1 MTQQNNFQ
9 KYQPWIMR
17 GSSVMF
23 VPLTWNFPAG
33 VFVFM
38 STNLIVATLQN
49 KILRLPV
56 LERLLEIPPTLERV
70 AAANAAATSAG
81 PGPLTP
87 LLVTLREHGTSIA
100 PAHQPPAVRRVHQG
114 SDGSLLALPAEKS
127 LTASV
132 KDAVTARRSLSDVQV
147 NPKF

>member
-1 MTQQNNFQ
+1 MLTNTELFGSIDTESATAAPAENQKVNSAVGGQGTFQ
-9 KYQPWIMR
+9 KYQKWIMR

-49 KILRLPV
+49 KILRLPA
-56 LERLLEIPPTLERV
+56 LERLLEIPPTAESV

-87 LLVTLREHGTSIA
+87 LLGTLRQHGIA
-100 PAHQPPAVRRVHQG
+100 
-114 SDGSLLALPAEKS
+114 
-127 LTASV
+127 ASV
-132 KDAVTARRSLSDVQV
+132 ASAELPVLSAHERDA
-147 NPKF
+147 